1 MTSNGHGIHPI
12 PPPPNDLTQSEHT
25 ACLLGYHVST
35 RGLEGDIS
43 LALEMAGSTAST
55 DVVDCIN
62 PHSIVVAKEDREF
75 REALCRASILLPD
88 GAGIVLG
95 AKLLGLP
102 IRERV
107 AGTEFFLSLSELA
120 QEAGGLRYFFLGS
133 TTTVLDT
140 IQRKLARDFPSIRVC
155 GTLSP
160 PFKESFSSQENRAMV
175 KAVNEAE
182 PHVLWVG
189 MTAPKQEKWIEANRA
204 ALQVPLVCAVGAV
217 FDFYSGTKKRAPEW
231 ARNLG
236 LEWLPRLLREP
247 RRLWRRNLRSTPIY
261 LKDIAIEVISTS
273 RIAKRRDQSAR

>member
-1 MTSNGHGIHPI
+1 V
-12 PPPPNDLTQSEHT
+12 
-25 ACLLGYHVST
+25 LGYHVST
-35 RGLEGDIS
+35 RGLKADVS

-75 REALCRASILLPD
+75 REALSRASILLPD

-120 QEAGGLRYFFLGS
+120 QEKGGLRYFFLGS
-133 TTTVLDT
+133 TPTVLDT
-140 IQRKLARDFPSIRVC
+140 IQRKLAQDFPSIRVC
-155 GTLSP
+155 GTQSP
-160 PFKESFSSQENRAMV
+160 PFREAFSPQENRAMV
-175 KAVNEAE
+175 QAVNEAK

-189 MTAPKQEKWIEANRA
+189 MTAPKQEKWIEANRTV
-204 ALQVPLVCAVGAV
+204 LEVPLVCAVGAV
-217 FDFYSGTKKRAPEW
+217 FDFYSGAKKRAPEW

-247 RRLWRRNLRSTPIY
+247 RRLWRRNLRSTPIF
-261 LKDIAIEVISTS
+261 LKDIAIEVMSA
-273 RIAKRRDQSAR
+273 RRNEKRRNHSAK

>member
-1 MTSNGHGIHPI
+1 
-12 PPPPNDLTQSEHT
+12 
-25 ACLLGYHVST
+25 
-35 RGLEGDIS
+35 
-43 LALEMAGSTAST
+43 MAGSTTST
-55 DVVDCIN
+55 HVVDCIN
-62 PHSIVVAKEDREF
+62 PHSIVVAKEDQKF
-75 REALCRASILLPD
+75 RQALSHASILLPD

-107 AGTEFFLSLSELA
+107 AGTEFFLGLSQHA

-133 TTTVLDT
+133 TPTVLDT
-140 IQRKLARDFPSIRVC
+140 IQKRLAQDFPSIRVC
-155 GTLSP
+155 GTQSP
-160 PFKESFSSQENRAMV
+160 PFKEAFSTQENQAMV
-175 KAVNEAE
+175 KAVNEAK

-204 ALQVPLVCAVGAV
+204 ALEVPVVCAVGAV
-217 FDFYSGTKKRAPEW
+217 FDFYSGAKKRAPEW

-261 LKDIAIEVISTS
+261 LKDIAIERLSAS
-273 RIAKRRDQSAR
+273 HNAKRRDQSPR